1 MIKKAV
7 LFSLVLVVCG
17 SAAIW
22 SSSGHGQVPATKD
35 PIKPIM
41 QRKLD
46 YAKALLEAL
55 AKEELDKVSR
65 NAQALSLLS
74 LESAWNTIVTEEYL
88 KQSNA
93 FRNSLNSMRE
103 ASKEGN
109 VDRAALGYV
118 DMTIRCIDCH
128 KYLRSK
134 GAKSIDRSAG

>member
-1 MIKKAV
+1 MFKKSIAFATIVVICGGAV
-7 LFSLVLVVCG
+7 V
-17 SAAIW
+17 W
-22 SSSGHGQVPATKD
+22 NSSGHGQVPAAKD
-35 PIKPIM
+35 PIKPVM

-46 YAKALLEAL
+46 YSKALLEAL
-55 AKEELDKVSR
+55 AKEEFDKVSR

-88 KQSNA
+88 KQSNS

-103 ASKEGN
+103 AAKEKN
-109 VDRAALGYV
+109 IDRATLGYV

-134 GAKSIDRSAG
+134 GVKAIDRSAG